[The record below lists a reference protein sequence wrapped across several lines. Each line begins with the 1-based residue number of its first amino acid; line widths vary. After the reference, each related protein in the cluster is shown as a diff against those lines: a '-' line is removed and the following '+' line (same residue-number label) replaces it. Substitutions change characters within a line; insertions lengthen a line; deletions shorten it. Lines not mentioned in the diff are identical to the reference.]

1 MSQKT
6 ERLRRQLIVGLMR
19 HFHLQQ
25 VEKWLPPRL
34 ALALFNF
41 FNSGLSIGLI
51 AVIALI
57 SGEAFIFPSLGA
69 TAFILFY
76 LPMAE
81 AASPRNVFS
90 AHLVGALAGWLS
102 LWLFGLADMP
112 SVLNGGMDW
121 SYAFAAALSMALT
134 TSIMVLLRIAH
145 PPAAATTLVVSLGLM
160 PQLSQ
165 LPILMSAVAVLLT
178 QAFILNRLAG
188 IPYPLWST
196 KNHSAQSAGTD
207 LHLAHNREGRFIQ
220 PQVCQHTNDITQ

>member
-51 AVIALI
+51 AVIALV

-76 LPMAE
+76 VPMAE
-81 AASPRNVFS
+81 AASPRNVLCG
-90 AHLVGALAGWLS
+90 HLVGALGGWLS
-102 LWLFGLADMP
+102 LAMLGLTDTP
-112 SVLNGGMDW
+112 SPLIHGMDW
-121 SYAFAAALSMALT
+121 PHAIAAALSMSLT
-134 TSIMVLLRIAH
+134 ASLMVWLRIAH
-145 PPAAATTLVVSLGLM
+145 PPAAASALIVSLGLM
-160 PQLSQ
+160 PKLEQI
-165 LPILMSAVAVLLT
+165 PVLMAGVTVLL
-178 QAFILNRLAG
+178 
-188 IPYPLWST
+188 
-196 KNHSAQSAGTD
+196 
-207 LHLAHNREGRFIQ
+207 
-220 PQVCQHTNDITQ
+220 V